1 MIGTTPS
8 RSMAKKRDPHLF
20 VRDKRWSQIGFFLSK
35 FGPGKYPP
43 EELGKKW
50 KDAINSFY
58 TTLGEGRT
66 EKSFYGSLKNIRDE
80 FDYWD
85 NNVERVGH
93 KAELRP
99 INQEVKDE
107 WENESREK
115 IWSVVKGI
123 RNVVSEIDPV
133 DRMHF
138 PLAAEELQDQLNKE
152 RFEEGKEDEQ
162 ENDEDL
168 DQRGW
173 VYVLWCPAYPTWV
186 VTGKAKNFRD
196 RINGYQTYS
205 PNRDYELVGLAY
217 VENRKEGEEKLQDEI
232 DNEHAG
238 KRGKA
243 SNKPSEWFEI
253 TKEQAYETLERLNPE
268 TTFKNHPEQD

>member
-1 MIGTTPS
+1 MAFATNNNLHTYTPEVFESGVDDWSDELALAETDVVNTIRIRWWNKYETPS
-8 RSMAKKRDPHLF
+8 QFDSSKLTDSQWTRTTVYKALYSYILPKLSTFRPEGDPF
-20 VRDKRWSQIGFFLSK
+20 QTQIT
-35 FGPGKYPP
+35 
-43 EELGKKW
+43 
-50 KDAINSFY
+50 FY
-58 TTLGEGRT
+58 
-66 EKSFYGSLKNIRDE
+66 
-80 FDYWD
+80 
-85 NNVERVGH
+85 
-93 KAELRP
+93 
-99 INQEVKDE
+99 
-107 WENESREK
+107 
-115 IWSVVKGI
+115 
-123 RNVVSEIDPV
+123 
-133 DRMHF
+133 
-138 PLAAEELQDQLNKE
+138 KE

-162 ENDEDL
+162 ENVEDQ

-232 DNEHAG
+232 DKEHTG

-253 TKEQAYETLERLNPE
+253 NKEQAYEILERLNPE